1 VSLSRR
7 SRERRGL
14 ALEPR
19 AYLREIQNILPGLQT
34 RTKIIR
40 ALKDALKPAR
50 KISSETGLSYKVV
63 NHHLQLMAN
72 ENTVLH
78 KGKRPRRWQLTGL
91 GQQKIV

>member
-1 VSLSRR
+1 MSRR
-7 SRERRGL
+7 GKQRRES

-34 RTKIIR
+34 RTKIIK
-40 ALKDALKPAR
+40 AMKDTLKPAR
-50 KISSETGLSYKVV
+50 KISDETGLSYKVV

-72 ENTVLH
+72 ENTVLR

-91 GQQKIV
+91 GQQRIA